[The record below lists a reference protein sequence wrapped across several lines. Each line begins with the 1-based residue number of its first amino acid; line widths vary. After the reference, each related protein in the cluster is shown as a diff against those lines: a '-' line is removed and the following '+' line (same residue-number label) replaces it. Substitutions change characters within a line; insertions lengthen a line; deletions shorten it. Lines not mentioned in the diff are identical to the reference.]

1 MTRLESTGSTVS
13 RRDRISL
20 TQTERIDYVRAART
34 MTLCSHGPG
43 GYPHAVAMWFVVDD
57 DETVWMTTYR
67 KSQKALNV
75 RRNRKVALS
84 IESGTTYQSLK
95 GVLIR
100 GDAEVIGNT
109 DVVLA
114 VLERIHQ
121 KMYGA
126 APSGIGDAMRDQ
138 ARKRA
143 AIRVTP
149 TRISSW
155 DHAKLG
161 GTY

>member
-1 MTRLESTGSTVS
+1 MS

-20 TQTERIDYVRAART
+20 GQAERIDYIKAAHT
-34 MTLCSHGPG
+34 MTLCTHGPG
-43 GYPHAVAMWFVVDD
+43 GYPHAVAMWFIVDD

-67 KSQKALNV
+67 KSQKTLNI

-100 GDAEVIGNT
+100 GNAEVIENI

-114 VLERIHQ
+114 VLKRIHE
-121 KMYGA
+121 KMHGA
-126 APSGIGDAMRDQ
+126 LPAGVDDEMRNR

-143 AIRVTP
+143 VIRVTP